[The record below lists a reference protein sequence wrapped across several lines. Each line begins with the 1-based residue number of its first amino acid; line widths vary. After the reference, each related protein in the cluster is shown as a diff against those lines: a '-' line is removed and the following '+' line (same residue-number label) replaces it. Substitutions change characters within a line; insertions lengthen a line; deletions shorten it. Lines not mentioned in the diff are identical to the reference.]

1 MSLNAGFLLVG
12 ASRVDCIISRGL
24 FLTAFWFFF
33 FFFLTVNE
41 QRFSVKH
48 DFCSPDTLSWV
59 PHSHIRSPFKTSRT
73 GWIFFRLYTC
83 PPVLPSVKRNC
94 YLLPVSNCV
103 CFPYSYIFKADRSN
117 LWGKVSHFL
126 FTPFSGVEYQKF
138 GFRYM
143 AERGKEGSENCSWE
157 ARWRD
162 GGYTMPPFS
171 EWSLNRGVLWSPS
184 HTLSW
189 GQAGEKKHLC
199 A

>member
-1 MSLNAGFLLVG
+1 MSLNAGFLPVG

-33 FFFLTVNE
+33 FFLKKTVNE

-126 FTPFSGVEYQKF
+126 SCQRPIPPDCLLPPFLVWNIRNFGSGIWQRGARRGVKTVAEKPDGRMGATQCLRFLSGV
-138 GFRYM
+138 
-143 AERGKEGSENCSWE
+143 
-157 ARWRD
+157 
-162 GGYTMPPFS
+162 
-171 EWSLNRGVLWSPS
+171 
-184 HTLSW
+184 
-189 GQAGEKKHLC
+189 
-199 A
+199 